1 MFNQKWPPAVPK
13 PWGDAGNWWIHQYH
27 GDASKFPGFN
37 QVDVNRFHSMVKG
50 ATGDRVKW
58 VQRRL
63 GIDES
68 GTFDDAMFDK
78 LTEHQ
83 KKSGLDPSGIIGPST
98 FATLCWLNGEK

>member
-1 MFNQKWPPAVPK
+1 MHYISGSWSRPSNRAFRQEGIYEVFYRMRLTESIEISPDIEYVSNPA
-13 PWGDAGNWWIHQYH
+13 
-27 GDASKFPGFN
+27 
-37 QVDVNRFHSMVKG
+37 
-50 ATGDRVKW
+50 DRVKW
-58 VQRRL
+58 VQWRL